1 MASGLQQLIR
11 RGTNLLVD
19 DDPRP
24 FSSFLLTDEDQGWGF
39 PGPWRLILESK
50 QEAVEGEG
58 PSTALRPQDA
68 GRGQGQVTLALTC
81 CFPPCSRP
89 VSSADADA
97 STQTALQ
104 GHSFPPCPSPLLPL
118 HTLPLAVSDPAPH
131 SMRLCL
137 SIILDTTIISERH
150 RSAVHLLP
158 KLPSTSRDTRPRD
171 MDHE

>member
-11 RGTNLLVD
+11 RGANLLVD

-50 QEAVEGEG
+50 QEAVEGER

-81 CFPPCSRP
+81 CFPPCSCP

-104 GHSFPPCPSPLLPL
+104 GHSFPPCPSPSPSLTHPSPCRLRPCTSFYETLPL
-118 HTLPLAVSDPAPH
+118 H
-131 SMRLCL
+131 
-137 SIILDTTIISERH
+137 
-150 RSAVHLLP
+150 HLGHNNHIR
-158 KLPSTSRDTRPRD
+158 TA
-171 MDHE
+171 